1 MEAGSNPAGAAVLT
15 AHGRHAGRT
24 LAVAALGVVYGDIGT
39 SPLYAIK
46 EVFGSEH
53 HPVPIEPAN
62 VLGILSLV
70 VWALI
75 VVVSIKYVAIVL
87 RADNNG
93 EGGIMALMARVLSQ
107 TGLGPHRRR
116 AVIMLGL
123 VGAALFYG
131 DGAITPAIS
140 VLSAVE
146 GLEVATDAFKPFI
159 VPLTVV
165 ILVALFLVQKR
176 GTARVGA
183 MFGPV
188 MMLWFATIAMAGAV
202 KIVENPIVLS
212 ALWPGYAVDFL
223 AMHPKLGFFALG
235 AVFLALTGAE
245 ALYADMGHFGRG
257 PIRIAWFAIVLPALV
272 VNYFGQGAL
281 LLADPAAVR
290 NPFYLLAPTWALLP
304 LVVLATAAT
313 VIASQAVITGVYSMT
328 SQAIQLGF
336 APRMTVLHTSGAAM
350 GQIYLP
356 GINFALLALVI
367 LLVLTFRSSSNLAA
381 AYGIAVSG
389 TMIITAAFA
398 YLVARLDWRWPA
410 IVAVP
415 VFAAFVLIDGAFF
428 AANTIKFADG
438 GWFPIAFGSVVLVLL
453 TTWKRGREILR
464 ARFAADRLPLDEFAK
479 SLEGEAVASAPMTA
493 VFMTA
498 AHNQVPRA
506 LLHNLKHNGVL
517 HERIIVCSVQIHPI
531 PRVPIAQ
538 RVAVERLT
546 RRFYRVALHYGFM
559 DETDV
564 PAALEWCPDQGLGLD
579 PMQTSYFL
587 GRAKLLPAPKG
598 DMALWRERLF
608 TTMYRNAGTAADQF
622 RLPPNRV
629 VELGAQ
635 VSL

>member
-1 MEAGSNPAGAAVLT
+1 MTTERKSGPGA
-15 AHGRHAGRT
+15 
-24 LAVAALGVVYGDIGT
+24 LAFAALGVVYGDIGT

-75 VVVSIKYVAIVL
+75 VVVSVKYVAVVL

-107 TGLGPHRRR
+107 EGLGPRRR
-116 AVIMLGL
+116 RVVIMLGL

-140 VLSAVE
+140 VLSAIE
-146 GLEVATDAFKPFI
+146 GLDVATSAFRPFV

-165 ILVALFLVQKR
+165 ILLALFLVQKR

-188 MMLWFATIAMAGAV
+188 MMVWFATIAVAGAV
-202 KIVENPIVLS
+202 EIASNPAVLS

-223 AMHPKLGFFALG
+223 ARHPKLGFFALG

-245 ALYADMGHFGRG
+245 ALYADMGHFGRV
-257 PIRIAWFAIVLPALV
+257 PIRIAWFAVVLPALV

-281 LLADPAAVR
+281 LLADPASVR
-290 NPFYLLAPTWALLP
+290 NPFYLLAPGWALIP

-328 SQAIQLGF
+328 SQAIQLGY
-336 APRMTVLHTSGAAM
+336 APRMTILHTSGAQM

-356 GINFALLALVI
+356 GINYALLAAVI
-367 LLVLTFRSSSNLAA
+367 VLVLTFRTSSNLAA

-389 TMIITAAFA
+389 TMIITALFA
-398 YLVARLDWRWPA
+398 YLVAHFDWKWPA
-410 IVAVP
+410 LVALP
-415 VFAAFVLIDGAFF
+415 VFAAFVLIDGTFF

-438 GWFPIAFGSVVLVLL
+438 GWFPIAFGGAVLVLL
-453 TTWKRGREILR
+453 TTWKRGRDILR
-464 ARFAADRLPLDEFAK
+464 ARFAADRLPLDAFAK
-479 SLEGEAVASAPMTA
+479 SLEGEPVASVPMTA
-493 VFMTA
+493 VFMTSSQ
-498 AHNQVPRA
+498 NEVPRA

-517 HERIIVCSVQIHPI
+517 HERIVVCSVQIHPV
-531 PRVPIAQ
+531 PRVPVAQ
-538 RVAVERLT
+538 RVVVERLS
-546 RRFYRVALHYGFM
+546 RRFYRVGLHYGFM
-559 DETDV
+559 DEPDV

-598 DMALWRERLF
+598 EMALWRERLF
-608 TTMYRNAGTAADQF
+608 TTMYRNAGTAADHF

>member
-1 MEAGSNPAGAAVLT
+1 MTTAPATRNRRT
-15 AHGRHAGRT
+15 A
-24 LAVAALGVVYGDIGT
+24 LALAALGVVYGDIGT
-39 SPLYAIK
+39 SPLYALK

-70 VWALI
+70 FWALI
-75 VVVSIKYVAIVL
+75 IVVTVKYVAVVL

-107 TGLGPHRRR
+107 KRLGPWRTRV
-116 AVIMLGL
+116 VIMLGL

-146 GLEVATDAFKPFI
+146 GLDVATDAFKLWV

-165 ILVALFLVQKR
+165 ILVGLFLVQKQ
-176 GTARVGA
+176 GTAKVGA
-183 MFGPV
+183 AFGPI
-188 MMLWFATIAMAGAV
+188 MLLWFSTLAVLGAWQIAR
-202 KIVENPIVLS
+202 NPMVLT
-212 ALWPGYAVDFL
+212 AIWPGHAFAFL
-223 AMHPKLGFFALG
+223 GSHPKLGFFALG

-245 ALYADMGHFGRG
+245 ALYADMGHFGRS
-257 PIRIAWFAIVLPALV
+257 PIRRAWFAIVLPALV

-281 LLADPAAVR
+281 LLADPTTIR
-290 NPFYLLAPTWALLP
+290 NPFYLLAPGWALIP
-304 LVVLATAAT
+304 LVILATAAT

-328 SQAIQLGF
+328 SQAIQLGY
-336 APRMTVLHTSGAAM
+336 APRMTIHHTSGAEM

-356 GINFALLALVI
+356 GINFALLIAVIALV
-367 LLVLTFRSSSNLAA
+367 LAFRSSSNLAA

-389 TMIITAAFA
+389 TMIITTLFT
-398 YLVARLDWRWPA
+398 YLVARFSWRWPA
-410 IVAVP
+410 VLALP

-428 AANTIKFADG
+428 AANSIKFADG
-438 GWFPIAFGSVVLVLL
+438 GWFPLVFGGVVLLLL

-464 ARFAADRLPLDEFAK
+464 SRFAAETLPLDDFAK
-479 SLEGEAVASAPMTA
+479 SLEADTAASVPLTA
-493 VFMTA
+493 VFLTSSR
-498 AHNQVPRA
+498 NEVPRA

-517 HERIIVCSVQIHPI
+517 HDRTVICSVQILPV
-531 PRVPIAQ
+531 PRVPPAQ
-538 RVAVERLT
+538 CVVVERLT
-546 RRFYRVALHYGFM
+546 THFYRVVLHFGFM
-559 DETDV
+559 DAPDV
-564 PAALEWCPDQGLGLD
+564 PAALEWCTEQGLEID

-587 GRAKLLPAPKG
+587 GRAKLLAAPKG

-608 TTMYRNAGTAADQF
+608 TAMYRNAGNAADHF

>member
-1 MEAGSNPAGAAVLT
+1 MTTSTAAQGKRT
-15 AHGRHAGRT
+15 A
-24 LAVAALGVVYGDIGT
+24 LALAALGVVYGDIGT
-39 SPLYAIK
+39 SPLYALK

-70 VWALI
+70 FWALI
-75 VVVSIKYVAIVL
+75 LVVTVKYVAVVL

-107 TGLGPHRRR
+107 KRLGPRRTR
-116 AVIMLGL
+116 VVLMLGL

-146 GLEVATDAFKPFI
+146 GLDIATDAFKPWV
-159 VPLTVV
+159 VPLTVG
-165 ILVALFLVQKR
+165 ILIALFLVQKQ
-176 GTARVGA
+176 GTAKVGA
-183 MFGPV
+183 AFGPV
-188 MMLWFATIAMAGAV
+188 MMLWFFTIALLGAWQIAG
-202 KIVENPIVLS
+202 NPLVLT
-212 ALWPGYAVDFL
+212 ALWPGHALAFL
-223 AMHPKLGFFALG
+223 GTHPRLGFFALG

-245 ALYADMGHFGRG
+245 ALSADMGHFGRV
-257 PIRIAWFAIVLPALV
+257 PIRQAWFGVVLPALV

-281 LLADPAAVR
+281 LLADPTAVR
-290 NPFYLLAPTWALLP
+290 NPFYLLAPGWALIP
-304 LVVLATAAT
+304 LVILATAAT

-328 SQAIQLGF
+328 SQAIQLGY
-336 APRMTVLHTSGAAM
+336 APRMTIRHTSGAEM

-356 GINFALLALVI
+356 GINFALLIAVI
-367 LLVLTFRSSSNLAA
+367 VLVLTFRSSSNLAA

-389 TMIITAAFA
+389 TMIITTLFA
-398 YLVARLDWRWPA
+398 YLVARDDWRWPA
-410 IVAVP
+410 ALALP
-415 VFAAFVLIDGAFF
+415 VFAAFVLFDSAFF

-438 GWFPIAFGSVVLVLL
+438 GWFPLVFGSAVLLLL
-453 TTWKRGREILR
+453 TTWKRGREVLR
-464 ARFAADRLPLDEFAK
+464 SRFATGTLPLDAFAK
-479 SLEGEAVASAPMTA
+479 SLEPDGVVTVPLTA
-493 VFMTA
+493 VFLTSSGTE
-498 AHNQVPRA
+498 VPRA

-517 HERIIVCSVQIHPI
+517 HDRTVVCSVQILPI
-531 PRVPIAQ
+531 PRIPAAQ
-538 RVAVERLT
+538 HVAVERLT
-546 RRFYRVALHYGFM
+546 RRFYRVTLHFGFM
-559 DETDV
+559 EAPDV
-564 PAALEWCPDQGLGLD
+564 PAALEWCGEQGLELD

-587 GRAKLLPAPKG
+587 GRAKLLPAPKS

-608 TTMYRNAGTAADQF
+608 AAMYRNAGTAADHF

>member
-1 MEAGSNPAGAAVLT
+1 MTTSPTTKHRSAA
-15 AHGRHAGRT
+15 
-24 LAVAALGVVYGDIGT
+24 LALAALGIVYGDIGT
-39 SPLYAIK
+39 SPLYALK

-53 HPVPIEPAN
+53 HPVPIEAAN

-70 VWALI
+70 FWALVI
-75 VVVSIKYVAIVL
+75 VVTVKYVAVVL

-107 TGLGPHRRR
+107 KRLGPRRTR
-116 AVIMLGL
+116 VVLMLGL
-123 VGAALFYG
+123 IGAALFYG

-146 GLEVATDAFKPFI
+146 GLDVATDTFKPWV
-159 VPLTVV
+159 VPLTVA
-165 ILVALFLVQKR
+165 ILVALFLVQKH
-176 GTARVGA
+176 GTAIVGA
-183 MFGPV
+183 AFGPI
-188 MMLWFATIAMAGAV
+188 MMFWFATLAVLGARQIAA
-202 KIVENPIVLS
+202 NPLVLT
-212 ALWPGYAVDFL
+212 ALWPGYALDFL
-223 AMHPKLGFFALG
+223 GAHPKLGFLALG

-257 PIRIAWFAIVLPALV
+257 PIRQAWFAIVLPALV

-281 LLADPAAVR
+281 LLADPTTVR
-290 NPFYLLAPTWALLP
+290 NPFYLLAPGWALIP
-304 LVVLATAAT
+304 LVILATAAT

-328 SQAIQLGF
+328 SQAIQLGY
-336 APRMTVLHTSGAAM
+336 APRMTIQHTSGAEM
-350 GQIYLP
+350 GQVYLP
-356 GINFALLALVI
+356 GINFALLIAVI

-389 TMIITAAFA
+389 TMIITTLFA
-398 YLVARLDWRWPA
+398 YLVARFDWHWPA
-410 IVAVP
+410 IVALP

-438 GWFPIAFGSVVLVLL
+438 GWFPLVFGGVVLLLL
-453 TTWKRGREILR
+453 TTWKRGREIMR
-464 ARFAADRLPLDEFAK
+464 SRFAGGTLPLDAFAK
-479 SLEGEAVASAPMTA
+479 SLESDTVASVPLTA
-493 VFMTA
+493 VFLTSSQ
-498 AHNQVPRA
+498 NEVPRA

-517 HERIIVCSVQIHPI
+517 HDRTVVCSVQILPI
-531 PRVPIAQ
+531 PRVPPAQ
-538 RVAVERLT
+538 HVVVERLT
-546 RRFYRVALHYGFM
+546 KRFYRATLYFGFM
-559 DETDV
+559 EAPDV
-564 PAALEWCPDQGLGLD
+564 PAALEWCSEQGLELD

-587 GRAKLLPAPKG
+587 GRAKLLPAPKS

-608 TTMYRNAGTAADQF
+608 TAMYRNAGTAADHF